1 LLHYSIKDLEKLSGI
16 KAHTL
21 RIWEQRYGILKP
33 ERTNTNIRL
42 YSNQELKHILNI
54 AILNNKGYKI
64 SRIAELSNEQIAN
77 EVIKVTEES
86 SSNETVIDLLIIA
99 MSEMDEDR
107 FEKTVNTSIL
117 NIGFEETMNQVVYP
131 FLKKIGIMWQAGAV
145 APAQEHFISNLV
157 RQKLIVAIDS
167 LIYKTNDPEQTFLL
181 FLLEGEL
188 HEISLLYTYYLLKKG
203 GKRVI
208 YLGQS
213 VPYNDL
219 QSIIDTK
226 KPAFVVSIFT
236 CQLINS
242 NTQDYI
248 NQLSSDFTKTK
259 IMVSGF
265 QVMNPNLITP
275 PNITIFKEPYHLLDL
290 IK

>member
-64 SRIAELSNEQIAN
+64 SKIAELSNEQIAH

-86 SSNETVIDLLIIA
+86 SSNETVIDLLIIS

-167 LIYKTNDPEQTFLL
+167 LIYKTNDPNQTFLL
-181 FLLEGEL
+181 FLPEGEL

-236 CQLINS
+236 CQLINT

-248 NQLSSDFTKTK
+248 NQLSADFTNTK
-259 IMVSGF
+259 LLVSGF

-275 PNITIFKEPYHLLDL
+275 SNTTIFKEPYHLLDL